1 MRALF
6 KAAALALA
14 VSLAVVPALAP
25 VAAFA
30 QASAPVAAPDSAV
43 DLAPLLDASVQIFAD
58 LVIVLGGIVGLWLAA
73 TLKKKWGI
81 DIEKNVTDLEANYR
95 DTLHSSVETWAKGAA
110 AKFGP
115 NLTFSVGSP
124 ELAHVLNGIVK
135 SAPDAVGYLKPT
147 EEWVA
152 QKAAGVLGVVAP
164 VLP

>member
-14 VSLAVVPALAP
+14 VSLAVVPAAAP

-30 QASAPVAAPDSAV
+30 QQAATTAPDSSV

-58 LVIVLGGIVGLWLAA
+58 LVLVIGGLVAVWLAA

-95 DTLHSSVETWAKGAA
+95 DTLHSAVETWAKGAA
-110 AKFGP
+110 AKYGP
-115 NLTFSVGSP
+115 NLKFNVGSP
-124 ELAHVLNGIVK
+124 ELAHVVNGIVK